1 MPLNNN
7 VNHAGPTQRNTPETL
22 WPANVQHSWSSSHL
36 LFRTDLQRNRL
47 AAVFAESWLCCRCDC
62 DAKRAEQKKSYQAE
76 QPDAGACRQPDKRG
90 KPWTQCYQQNKNNRS
105 CWHTGGETHR
115 ASVRRRKRS
124 IWWTW
129 TGAMFTLLTT
139 SPCRDDGERESRRT
153 VSYQLRNVVCNL
165 CECVWMLR
173 VELCAKT
180 AVSKATFQL
189 SCCNNSSGPDGHN
202 DSPRLWLSVK

>member
-1 MPLNNN
+1 MFSIPDHL
-7 VNHAGPTQRNTPETL
+7 PTFCSELIYKETDSQQCSL
-22 WPANVQHSWSSSHL
+22 KVDS
-36 LFRTDLQRNRL
+36 
-47 AAVFAESWLCCRCDC
+47 AVDVTVML
-62 DAKRAEQKKSYQAE
+62 KRAEQKKSYQAE
-76 QPDAGACRQPDKRG
+76 QPDTGACRQPDKRG

-124 IWWTW
+124 IWWTYV
-129 TGAMFTLLTT
+129 GAMFTLLTT

-153 VSYQLRNVVCNL
+153 VSYQLRNVCNL

-189 SCCNNSSGPDGHN
+189 SCCNNSSGPDGHH

>member
-1 MPLNNN
+1 MFSIPDHLPTFCSELIYKETDSQQCSLKVDSAVDVTVMLKEQNKKR
-7 VNHAGPTQRNTPETL
+7 VIRPSSQTLVHAGSQTRGANPEHNATSRTKTIA
-22 WPANVQHSWSSSHL
+22 PADT
-36 LFRTDLQRNRL
+36 R
-47 AAVFAESWLCCRCDC
+47 
-62 DAKRAEQKKSYQAE
+62 
-76 QPDAGACRQPDKRG
+76 
-90 KPWTQCYQQNKNNRS
+90 
-105 CWHTGGETHR
+105 GGETHR

-124 IWWTW
+124 IWWTYV
-129 TGAMFTLLTT
+129 GAMFTLLTT

-153 VSYQLRNVVCNL
+153 VSYQLRNVCNL

-189 SCCNNSSGPDGHN
+189 SCCNNSSGPDGHH